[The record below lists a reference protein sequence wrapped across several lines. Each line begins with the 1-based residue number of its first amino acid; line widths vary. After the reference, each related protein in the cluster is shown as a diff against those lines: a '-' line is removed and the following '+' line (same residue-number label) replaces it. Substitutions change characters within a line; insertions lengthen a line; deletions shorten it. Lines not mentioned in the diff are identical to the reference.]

1 MWFPHVILPHTAC
14 NNWWQLDVCNCKSF
28 SDVCDVVG
36 VVRVTGVEWLLL
48 KIGVVWGWVM
58 QGGIAWT
65 GRGCGEEQSHSHHAT
80 ACTLHTT
87 PQLGMWTLPK

>member
-1 MWFPHVILPHTAC
+1 MW
-14 NNWWQLDVCNCKSF
+14 
-28 SDVCDVVG
+28 DVVG
-36 VVRVTGVEWLLL
+36 VVRVTSVEWLRL

-80 ACTLHTT
+80 AGTLHTT